1 MNVAWIIIGLVA
13 QVLFFSRFL
22 VQWITSEKVGE
33 SVVPVTFW
41 YLSLSGSLL
50 LLTYAI
56 HIRDPIFILGQST
69 GFLIYTRNLYFIKRK
84 NPG

>member
-1 MNVAWIIIGLVA
+1 MNVTWLIIGLVA

-22 VQWITSEKVGE
+22 IQWITSEKAGK

-41 YLSLSGSLL
+41 YLSLTGSLL

-69 GFLIYTRNLYFIKRK
+69 GFLIYTRNLYLIQRK